1 MITTIEPGRYF
12 HVRGNTQGQINDDL
26 NTAVG
31 RAHAHAL
38 EEGWLGVLIT
48 RHGPDIYTVA
58 LSSMVPYGETFE
70 RDDWI
75 HADSGATL

>member
-12 HVRGNTQGQINDDL
+12 HVRGSTQGQLDEDL
-26 NTAVG
+26 NAAVAKA
-31 RAHAHAL
+31 RAHAL

-58 LSSMVPYGETFE
+58 LSSMVPHGETFE
-70 RDDWI
+70 RDDWVP
-75 HADSGATL
+75 ADIGAVL